1 MRVITVSS
9 LVGFLGLGCNSTTP
23 NAPIA
28 TAAAP
33 LAAAPGAAQAPEADP
48 EAICTDETPLAPGVP
63 GSPGHPIASIINP
76 NGQSELASL
85 MRTMLG
91 DLKAARADIEAGRPV
106 KPMRVVHHR
115 IRCAWPTVMKD
126 RDPPFDAMAL
136 SYLGGLSALE
146 AAPPAAAKKVFNAA
160 LEGCRACHEK
170 TCSSAMAAIN
180 GLPFPD

>member
-1 MRVITVSS
+1 MFS
-9 LVGFLGLGCNSTTP
+9 LLGLWGCSGAK
-23 NAPIA
+23 APA
-28 TAAAP
+28 PASAASAP
-33 LAAAPGAAQAPEADP
+33 LAAAPTPPVDP
-48 EAICTDETPLAPGVP
+48 ESLCTDETPLVPGVP
-63 GSPGHPIASIINP
+63 GSPGHPIPSAINP

-85 MRTMLG
+85 MRTMLA

-126 RDPPFDAMAL
+126 RQPPFDAMAL
-136 SYLGGLSALE
+136 SYLGGISALE
-146 AAPPAAAKKVFNAA
+146 AAPPAEAKKAFNAA

-180 GLPFPD
+180 GLPFPN